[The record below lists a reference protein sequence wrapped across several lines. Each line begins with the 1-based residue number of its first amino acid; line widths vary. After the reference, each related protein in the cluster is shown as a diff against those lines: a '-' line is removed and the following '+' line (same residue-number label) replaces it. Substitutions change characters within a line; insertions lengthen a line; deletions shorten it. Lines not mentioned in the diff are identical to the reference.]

1 MAYLEIQNVGK
12 VFNTAGGRTFEALK
26 GVNLQIEE
34 GEFISVIGHSGCGKS
49 TLLNLVAGLYPMS
62 SGRIMVD
69 GSLVTEAGPDR
80 MVAFQNHSLLPWLTV
95 RQNIELAVKAV
106 HKNLSETERKALV
119 DEHLAMV
126 NLNAA
131 ADKKPG
137 QISGGMK
144 QRVGIA
150 RALVTQ
156 PKVLLLDEPFGA
168 LDALTRGRLQEQLLK
183 IWEAHRIT
191 VMMITHDVEEALLLS
206 DRIVM
211 MCNGPSARVGEIMTV
226 ELPRPRTRME
236 VINNP
241 NYYRQRNELLYFLNK
256 AKKEKA
262 TGTKVPVS
270 KVRVGASNGLEKQ
283 TLELG
288 FVSLSDCAPLA
299 IAQEK
304 GFFTKHGLT
313 VNLSKETSW
322 KTLLQGI
329 LEDRLDA
336 AQMVA
341 GMPLGQTLGI
351 FNKTPTTIV
360 TAMTLSRNGNAI
372 TLSRKFYDLGVRS
385 ATGLKNYLDSNPG
398 AKELTFGMVYPSS
411 MHNILL
417 RYWLASAGIDPDK
430 DVNLVVIPPAQMV
443 ANLQAGNIDGYCVGE
458 PWNSRAIHEGLGFVP
473 ATSLDILPG
482 HAEKVL
488 GMKEPWAEA
497 HPKTHVALVKALLE
511 ACQFCDQPENRDE
524 VIQIVA
530 RKAYTN
536 ADPIYSSMGLSGS
549 YNYGFGR
556 AAQVPDFNVFFKN
569 HANFST
575 RSEKLWV
582 LTQMAR
588 WGLVMFPRNWEE
600 VIERVYRLD
609 VYRQACHD
617 LSFAVPE
624 ANYQSF
630 TLPDGSVLD
639 PNDPIGYINSFAIK
653 HEVTISDMK
662 LKPRLLTVA

>member
-12 VFNTAGGRTFEALK
+12 VFNTDKGKTFEALK
-26 GVNLQIEE
+26 GVNLQIGE

-69 GSLVTEAGPDR
+69 GSLVTEPGPDR

-106 HKNLSETERKALV
+106 HKSLSETERKALV
-119 DEHLAMV
+119 EEHLAMV

-211 MCNGPSARVGEIMTV
+211 MSNGPSARVGEILTV

-256 AKKEKA
+256 AKKEKT
-262 TGTKVPVS
+262 TGAKVPVS
-270 KVRVGASNGLEKQ
+270 TVRVGSSNGLEKQ
-283 TLELG
+283 TLDLG
-288 FVSLSDCAPLA
+288 FISLSDCAPLA
-299 IAQEK
+299 IAKEK
-304 GFFTKHGLT
+304 GFFSKHGLE
-313 VNLSKETSW
+313 VNLSKESSW
-322 KTLLQGI
+322 KTVLQGI

-336 AQMVA
+336 SQMVT

-351 FNKTPTTIV
+351 FNKTPITIV

-372 TLSRKFYDLGVRS
+372 TLSRMFHDLGVRS
-385 ATGLKNYLDSNPG
+385 ASDLKNYLDSNPG

-417 RYWLASAGIDPDK
+417 RHWLASAGINPDK
-430 DVNLVVIPPAQMV
+430 DVNLIVIPPAQMV

-458 PWNSRAIHEGLGFVP
+458 PWNARAIHEGLGFVP

-488 GMKEPWAEA
+488 GMKETWAEA
-497 HPKTHVALVKALLE
+497 NPKTHVALVEALLE

-524 VIQIVA
+524 VIHLVSQ
-530 RKAYTN
+530 KAYAN

-588 WGLVMFPRNWEE
+588 WGLVIFPRNWEE

-609 VYRQACHD
+609 VYRQACSD
-617 LSFAVPE
+617 LGLEVPE
-624 ANYQSF
+624 ASYQPL

-639 PNDPIGYINSFAIK
+639 PSDPIGYINSFAIK
-653 HEVTISDMK
+653 REVIVSDMK
-662 LKPRLLTVA
+662 LQPRLLTVA